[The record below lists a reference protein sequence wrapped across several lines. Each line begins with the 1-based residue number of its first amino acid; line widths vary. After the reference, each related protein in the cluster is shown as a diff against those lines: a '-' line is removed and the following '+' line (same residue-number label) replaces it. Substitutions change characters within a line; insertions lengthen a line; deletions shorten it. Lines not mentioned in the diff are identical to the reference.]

1 MIAVLVIVLDQ
12 IVKYWVQHNLAEH
25 NSFVFIPGFIS
36 ILHQHNTGM
45 AFSLFAENPA
55 LMRILASVLVVV
67 LSFVAYRLR
76 NQRALVG
83 VAFAFILGGAY
94 SNLIDR
100 YMLGYVVDYINLLF
114 VDFAVFNLADVALNI
129 GALLLVL
136 DLFSKEPR
144 AN

>member
-83 VAFAFILGGAY
+83 IAFAFILGGAY